1 MKLTKLKP
9 NSFTLSQNKWH
20 DLQMSQP
27 YTTLC
32 YFISHFLWPTLY
44 IYNFRDKYV
53 RPYDKSTFVQELENN
68 LMHDLAF
75 DLEFSE
81 LEQLADDTI
90 QVNLISGKNTA

>member
-1 MKLTKLKP
+1 MIYRWAKLIVLPLFYILFFITEPTLNVVLPLFFTSYFLKP
-9 NSFTLSQNKWH
+9 
-20 DLQMSQP
+20 
-27 YTTLC
+27 TLC
-32 YFISHFLWPTLY
+32 IS
-44 IYNFRDKYV
+44 NSRDKYV

-90 QVNLISGKNTA
+90 QVQL

>member
-1 MKLTKLKP
+1 MIFSPVANFGDQSLCIS
-9 NSFTLSQNKWH
+9 NS
-20 DLQMSQP
+20 
-27 YTTLC
+27 
-32 YFISHFLWPTLY
+32 
-44 IYNFRDKYV
+44 RDKYV

-90 QVNLISGKNTA
+90 QVNLISEKHTALNELLCQLFGAHRYLAMDFT